1 MSMRLCKSALIAGMV
16 LNLISPLP
24 SHAQGSV
31 QTELKLGLDHT
42 KVRADKV
49 GKLDEAAL
57 TDVLDRRVSA
67 LAGGSG
73 KVKVVGVDEIRV
85 RVPLE
90 RMTDAQAQ
98 MLTRPGKLQFR
109 SLDDVQTNLNPDGRY
124 LINVLTIQGKATLRF
139 QDRRSNQPVETTKV
153 VEKASLLFTNDD
165 LEPNGAQ
172 AVGNGALVKAR
183 LTERA
188 SKRLE
193 EYLRKPGRMIAVVLD
208 GEVVAVSAGI
218 TTVTPRRKGKDKE
231 RKSEAPAE
239 EKKPEPVGSEIDI
252 PGGFST
258 PEEASLLAGILN
270 SGVLPFPLTVRSK
283 MVVPVE

>member
-1 MSMRLCKSALIAGMV
+1 MRSWSAL
-16 LNLISPLP
+16 LIIPLLPFATPQP
-24 SHAQGSV
+24 SCAQGSV

-42 KVRADKV
+42 KVRADRV
-49 GKLDEAAL
+49 GKLDEAAIS
-57 TDVLDRRVSA
+57 DVLDRRVSA
-67 LAGGSG
+67 LSGGNGS
-73 KVKVVGVDEIRV
+73 VKVIGIDEIRV

-98 MLTRPGKLQFR
+98 MLTRPGKLEFR
-109 SLDDVQTNLNPDGRY
+109 SLDDVQTNLNPGGRY
-124 LINVLTIQGKATLRF
+124 LINVLTIQGKANMRF

-153 VEKASLLFTNDD
+153 VAKASLLFNNDD

-183 LTERA
+183 LTEKA

-218 TTVTPRRKGKDKE
+218 TTVTPRRKGKDKD
-231 RKSEAPAE
+231 RKKDAPIE
-239 EKKPEPVGSEIDI
+239 DKKPDPVGSEIDI

-258 PEEASLLAGILN
+258 PEEATLLAGVLN

-283 MVVPVE
+283 QVVPVQ